1 MKRRAVVAIHGI
13 GTGTGFSRSGFSDA
27 LKRNVF
33 ACLHPEKIHSQVWR
47 ECIWED
53 LNEELD
59 VAVRG
64 IVRNLTKGPLLSGLS
79 SGTGKPRRFL
89 RILKDVTFPALGW
102 LAEQILD
109 LGLDYAWYLDSCHG
123 ERIRERLRTVIR
135 ETAEQND
142 AEIVLAAHSLGS
154 VIAYDVLAQVQAGR
168 QPSLPVVGLITFGSP
183 LEWTFDIRKAD
194 GRPECRF
201 GSIGKITWNNFYYPE
216 DYVALYKGLSGGRF
230 KGMARDFELKKPSK
244 TSAITS
250 HCAYWED
257 KTLAKEIAE
266 WL

>member
-1 MKRRAVVAIHGI
+1 MKRRAIVAIHGV
-13 GTGTGFSRSGFSDA
+13 GTGTGASRSGFSDA

-33 ACLHPEKIHSQVWR
+33 ACLNPGKNPSLVWR

-59 VAVRG
+59 VTVRG
-64 IVRNLTKGPLLSGLS
+64 IVRNLTKGPLLSGLI
-79 SGTGKPRRFL
+79 SGPGNPRRVL
-89 RILKDVTFPALGW
+89 RILKGVAFPALGW
-102 LAEQILD
+102 LAEQVLD

-123 ERIRERLRTVIR
+123 ERIRERLRTVIH

-154 VIAYDVLAQVQAGR
+154 VIAYDVLAQVQADR

-183 LEWTFDIRKAD
+183 LEWTFDLREAD

-201 GSIGKITWNNFYYPE
+201 DSIGKLTWNNFYYPE
-216 DYVALYKGLSGGRF
+216 DYVALYKGLSNGRF
-230 KGMARDFELKKPSK
+230 KGMAHDFELKKTSK

-257 KTLAKEIAE
+257 KTLAKEIAR